1 MVSYWAY
8 MVENLPERKLLLYRY
23 FYNLKSLKMLDI
35 MHEKVSW
42 NEKNHIGPRRY
53 HNMPQNSPKFKFME
67 VTL

>member
-42 NEKNHIGPRRY
+42 NEKNSYRPTEI
-53 HNMPQNSPKFKFME
+53 S
-67 VTL
+67 